1 MGAPAK
7 GADIHFTTRG
17 DGPACLVLSSIGTA
31 PYELQMPA
39 ELDADARL
47 VFVDVR
53 GSGRSSGDVAD
64 LTFDVLAED
73 LEVVRRAVGVERV
86 AVLGHSMLGAF
97 ALEYARR
104 CPSRVSHAIVVG
116 TPPDGD
122 MQALRAQSAAFFEQE
137 ATPERKRHLR
147 ENLARLAP
155 GTPPGR
161 AILAQTPLRFY
172 DAAFDASS
180 IFAGASA
187 RPEVLTHILGKMLPG
202 WNVSVDAASL
212 RTPILIA
219 HGQHDYVVP
228 WALWADVVKEL
239 PTATLRVFEKSGHQ
253 PFFEE
258 PAEFAAVLRAWMAS
272 HQA

>member
-1 MGAPAK
+1 MGAAAR
-7 GADIHFTTRG
+7 GAEIYFTTRG
-17 DGPACLVLSSIGTA
+17 AGPACLVLSSIGTA
-31 PYELQMPA
+31 PYERQMPSA
-39 ELDADARL
+39 LDARAQL

-73 LEVVRRAVGVERV
+73 LEVVRRALGHARV

-104 CPSRVSHAIVVG
+104 CPATVSHAIVVG

-122 MQALRAQSAAFFEQE
+122 MRALQAQGAAFFEQE
-137 ATPERKRHLR
+137 ASPERKRLLR
-147 ENLARLAP
+147 DNLARLDAMTSP
-155 GTPPGR
+155 
-161 AILAQTPLRFY
+161 AAAMLAQSPMRFY
-172 DAAFDASS
+172 DPAFDASS
-180 IFAGASA
+180 IFDGAQVK
-187 RPEVLTHILGKMLPG
+187 PEVLMHILGTMLPG
-202 WNVSVDAASL
+202 WSVSAAAPAL

-228 WALWADVVKEL
+228 WALWADIVKDL
-239 PTATLRVFEKSGHQ
+239 PTATLKVFEKSGHQ

-258 PAEFAAVLRAWMAS
+258 PAEFAAVVTEWMAG
-272 HQA
+272 